1 MLNLCLLICI
11 FLVLN
16 GLHSLSDISASMDE
30 IIQRSLKVEW
40 CLIWVTSIN
49 RLIWRAHFCH
59 VSPCIAPSHSVS
71 VLFSKRH
78 MCSSKHSCFL
88 SFTEE
93 FHPEGS
99 GTDDEETIEKDEEG
113 IDEVF
118 FIFYI
123 TARQIFVFNS
133 SNSQDSDT
141 FCTYGHYLPFPHLVD
156 LKVSWVF
163 YVYLCVRLVKVEL
176 FLLAI
181 PKVWLLLPIDC
192 WISNTDLTVY
202 ASGPVHC
209 QVTGLWG

>member
-1 MLNLCLLICI
+1 MCLPALLHHTLCQFY
-11 FLVLN
+11 FLRDACAPRN
-16 GLHSLSDISASMDE
+16 
-30 IIQRSLKVEW
+30 
-40 CLIWVTSIN
+40 T
-49 RLIWRAHFCH
+49 H
-59 VSPCIAPSHSVS
+59 V
-71 VLFSKRH
+71 
-78 MCSSKHSCFL
+78 FL

-192 WISNTDLTVY
+192 
-202 ASGPVHC
+202 
-209 QVTGLWG
+209 